1 MPIVSG
7 STGCSQQAAGSRT
20 IQVYTIA
27 RGPAESFVTPLS
39 DVELDQIAGLVRSR
53 VAVPVD
59 VHYGVVPDETA
70 AAASVMR
77 LSKSVVLSAGP
88 AFSRWKS

>member
-1 MPIVSG
+1 VPPQGEIDAYCERLNG
-7 STGCSQQAAGSRT
+7 LLAAGGRLRT

-39 DVELDQIAGLVRSR
+39 DVELDQIAGFVRSR

-59 VHYGVVPDETA
+59 VHYGVVPNETPREPM
-70 AAASVMR
+70 S
-77 LSKSVVLSAGP
+77 
-88 AFSRWKS
+88 